1 MPTPT
6 LSMEIGKLM
15 ASVALL
21 QQQLSE
27 IKQQVDTLNT
37 NLKREFVLRSE
48 IAPIKNLIGVIVA
61 STGAALVMALLNLI
75 LK

>member
-48 IAPIKNLIGVIVA
+48 IAPIKNLIGLIVA
-61 STGAALVMALLNLI
+61 TTGTALVMALLNLI

>member
-1 MPTPT
+1 MPTQT

-15 ASVALL
+15 ASVTLL
-21 QQQLSE
+21 QQQLTE

-48 IAPIKNLIGVIVA
+48 ITPIKNLIGLIVA
-61 STGAALVMALLNLI
+61 TTGTALVMALLNLV

>member
-21 QQQLSE
+21 QQQLAE
-27 IKQQVDTLNT
+27 IKQQVDTLYS
-37 NLKREFVLRSE
+37 NLKHDFVLRSE
-48 IAPIKNLIGVIVA
+48 ITPIKNLIGIIVA
-61 STGAALVMALLNLI
+61 TTGTALVMALLNLI

>member
-27 IKQQVDTLNT
+27 IKQQVDALNL